1 MAAVRQAGDAPVIL
15 LHCVSGYP
23 TPVEDA
29 NVKRIPDLAARFHV
43 LAGLSDHTLGIDV
56 PVAATALGAVMI
68 EKHFTLSRAA
78 GGPDAAFSLE
88 PEEFKRMAE
97 ACRDAYYALGEAN
110 YEVRPSEGE
119 GRDYRRSLYVTANM
133 AAGDEFDANNLRS
146 IRPGFGLLPKHLHAV
161 LGRRAA
167 RGIARGEP
175 LDWDMVEATAPQPA
189 VQVLP
194 HRRGEKVAIITQ
206 ARLSSSRLPGKILM
220 QMAGAPMLAHHIRRL
235 QLCRQAQAVVLATS
249 DRDDD
254 DEVAALGAELG
265 VQVVRGPLDDVLA
278 RFAMAAAAAE
288 ADVVV
293 RVTADCPLIDPALID
308 TLVEGF
314 LAADGAVDLGDRH
327 PAPENR
333 GSVVKTSVGQGFSLA
348 SQAKRPAPHDADC
361 G

>member
-1 MAAVRQAGDAPVIL
+1 
-15 LHCVSGYP
+15 
-23 TPVEDA
+23 
-29 NVKRIPDLAARFHV
+29 
-43 LAGLSDHTLGIDV
+43 
-56 PVAATALGAVMI
+56 
-68 EKHFTLSRAA
+68 
-78 GGPDAAFSLE
+78 
-88 PEEFKRMAE
+88 MAE

-110 YEVRPSEGE
+110 YDVRPSEGE

-133 AAGDEFDANNLRS
+133 AAGDEFDASNLRS

-220 QMAGAPMLAHHIRRL
+220 PMAGAPMLAHHIRRL

-254 DEVAALGAELG
+254 DDVAALGAELG

-314 LAADGAVDLGDRH
+314 LAADGAVDYRH
-327 PAPENR
+327 IDVTSFARGLDAEVMWSKALFEAAALAHDPHEREHVTPYIYRRPER
-333 GSVVKTSVGQGFSLA
+333 FRIASLRSEIDISRYRWCVDEPGGFELVGRMLEELLA
-348 SQAKRPAPHDADC
+348 QNPNFGWADC
-361 G
+361 AEVMAAHPDWAALNRQVAQNDA